1 MFYYIIPALIFGWA
15 LGTNSA
21 ANVFG
26 PPVASKMIKYQNA
39 VLLSAVFIVLGAVF
53 QGQNG
58 IETIR
63 GFSSNSILLSSISVL
78 SAAITLMLMT
88 YLKVPVSSS
97 QAIIGSIIG
106 INLITN
112 QSVEWSALIKII
124 SAWIATPLGG
134 AFFGFISYKLFG
146 LYFRRIKSIV
156 MQGRLLK
163 LLTII
168 FGCYGAYALGANNVA
183 NITGVFADDIGIINA
198 TLVGGIAI
206 ASGVLTF
213 SKRIMLSVGK
223 DIAALDYYT
232 STIVVFA
239 ESITVWIFA
248 RIGVPV
254 SISQAVLGAIIG
266 SSLAAGNT
274 EINRK
279 QVSKMIIAWVN
290 TPVSAGLLA
299 IAMIFCLRFMG
310 FSIQ

>member
-134 AFFGFISYKLFG
+134 AFFGFISYKLFAI
-146 LYFRRIKSIV
+146 FIRKIKSIV
-156 MQGRLLK
+156 LRGRLLK
-163 LLTII
+163 LLTVI

-248 RIGVPV
+248 LIGVPV

>member
-134 AFFGFISYKLFG
+134 AFFGFISYKLFAI
-146 LYFRRIKSIV
+146 FIRKIKSIV
-156 MQGRLLK
+156 LRGRLLK

-248 RIGVPV
+248 LIGVPV

>member
-248 RIGVPV
+248 LIGVPV

>member
-1 MFYYIIPALIFGWA
+1 MLYYIIPALIFGWS

-26 PPVASKMIKYQNA
+26 PPVASKMIKYQYA
-39 VLLSAVFIVLGAVF
+39 VLLSAVFIVLGAF
-53 QGQNG
+53 LQGQNG

-63 GFSSNSILLSSISVL
+63 RFSSNSLLISSISVL
-78 SAAITLMLMT
+78 SAAFTLMIMT

-112 QSVEWSALIKII
+112 QSVEWTALIKVV
-124 SAWIATPLGG
+124 SAWVATPLGG
-134 AFFGFISYKLFG
+134 AFFGFISYKLFAI
-146 LYFRRIKSIV
+146 FIRKIKSIV
-156 MQGRLLK
+156 LRGRILK

-183 NITGVFADDIGIINA
+183 NITGVFADDIGITNA
-198 TLVGGIAI
+198 TLIGGIAI

-223 DIAALDYYT
+223 DIAALDYFT
-232 STIVVFA
+232 STIVVFSQ
-239 ESITVWIFA
+239 SITVWIFA
-248 RIGVPV
+248 LIGVPV

-266 SSLAAGNT
+266 SSLAAGNA

-279 QVSKMIIAWVN
+279 QVTKMIVAWVN
-290 TPVSAGLLA
+290 TPVSAGFLA
-299 IAMIFCLRFMG
+299 IAMVFCLRLMG

>member
-1 MFYYIIPALIFGWA
+1 
-15 LGTNSA
+15 
-21 ANVFG
+21 
-26 PPVASKMIKYQNA
+26 
-39 VLLSAVFIVLGAVF
+39 
-53 QGQNG
+53 
-58 IETIR
+58 
-63 GFSSNSILLSSISVL
+63 
-78 SAAITLMLMT
+78 
-88 YLKVPVSSS
+88 
-97 QAIIGSIIG
+97 
-106 INLITN
+106 
-112 QSVEWSALIKII
+112 
-124 SAWIATPLGG
+124 
-134 AFFGFISYKLFG
+134 
-146 LYFRRIKSIV
+146 
-156 MQGRLLK
+156 
-163 LLTII
+163 LTII

-248 RIGVPV
+248 LIGVPV

>member
-134 AFFGFISYKLFG
+134 AFFGFISYKLFAI
-146 LYFRRIKSIV
+146 FIRKIKSIV
-156 MQGRLLK
+156 LRGRLLK

-248 RIGVPV
+248 LIGVPV

-299 IAMIFCLRFMG
+299 IAMIFCFRFMG